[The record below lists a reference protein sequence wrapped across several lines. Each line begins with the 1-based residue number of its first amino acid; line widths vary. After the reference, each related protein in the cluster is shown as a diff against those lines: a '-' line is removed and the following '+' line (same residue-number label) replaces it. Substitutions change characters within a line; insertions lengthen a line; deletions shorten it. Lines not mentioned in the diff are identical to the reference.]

1 MDSRQSFPE
10 STAPRKASNQEK
22 AKAFKDLVTS
32 PGFEYFCRLAESDLQ
47 AHGLSNAII
56 PKSWADIPRY
66 LFACVARDAFAEIV
80 RNAREEAGK
89 YKGE

>member
-10 STAPRKASNQEK
+10 STAPRKQANQEK
-22 AKAFKDLVTS
+22 AKAFKDLVSS
-32 PGFEYFCRLAESDLQ
+32 PGFDYFCQLADSNLG

-66 LFACVARDAFAEIV
+66 LFSCVARDAFAEIV
-80 RNAREEAGK
+80 RDARAKASE